1 LTESAHQVRSTYDAV
16 AYNFLIAAREPA
28 ELPVQAPTKF
38 ELVINMKAGKA
49 LGLNLPLQQRDDKMI
64 NKGCDARYWPLAD
77 IF

>member
-1 LTESAHQVRSTYDAV
+1 
-16 AYNFLIAAREPA
+16 
-28 ELPVQAPTKF
+28 
-38 ELVINMKAGKA
+38 MKAGKA